1 MSMKQKGKAVL
12 NPGTVDEVWG
22 LCDDIEIGNEADKEQ
37 VKNGDGDT
45 VGLLYT
51 DSRKKVTGN
60 YTPLAEGATG
70 GPVTKEDLIGEELEL
85 KLPGEKTIKII
96 VDEASLKHTRGTI
109 PTFSISGYYYANLTA
124 SGGQTQAGGSDA

>member
-22 LCDDIEIGNEADKEQ
+22 LCDDIEIGDEADKEQ

-45 VGLLYT
+45 VGLIYT
-51 DSRKKVTGN
+51 DKRRTVSGN

-109 PTFSISGYYYANLTA
+109 PTGVLR
-124 SGGQTQAGGSDA
+124 